1 MTTPS
6 IRGRQWALLA
16 LIFIPGISMA
26 SWVTRTPAIRDHLGA
41 STAQMGLILFGL
53 SIGSMVGILSSGA
66 LVARFGARAIAA
78 LGTVAIVA
86 AMPIIGVG
94 TLVDVGGIVAL
105 GLFFFGAGM
114 GSGEVALNVE
124 GAAIESLTRKTFL
137 PLLHGFF
144 SFGTVIGAAAGIA
157 ATAVDFDV
165 VTHLVI
171 VGVVTAAL
179 CAVSIRKLPP
189 GTGRVA
195 RRTVAGEEPGRT
207 SRSAGALALLRDR
220 RLLCIGYIVLAM
232 ALAEGTA
239 NDWLPLL
246 MVDGH
251 GFAPAMGS
259 TVYLV
264 FAIAMTA
271 GRFCGGAVVDR
282 YGRAPVLAAS
292 AVSGAIGLAVVAFV
306 DVQWAAMAAV
316 VFWGLG
322 ASLGFPVALSAAGSS
337 GRESVEPGVDADAD
351 AAARVSIAATIGYLA
366 FLAGPPTL
374 GVLGEDFG
382 LRNALVV
389 PLIAVAAAIAA
400 APALRG
406 RSAEREVRLPDDQS
420 DQSIVR

>member
-1 MTTPS
+1 
-6 IRGRQWALLA
+6 
-16 LIFIPGISMA
+16 MA

-78 LGTVAIVA
+78 LGTAAIVA
-86 AMPIIGVG
+86 AMPLIGLG
-94 TLVDVGGIVAL
+94 ALADVGGLVAL

-124 GAAIESLTRKTFL
+124 GAAIEAINRKTFL

-144 SFGTVIGAAAGIA
+144 SFGTVIGAGAGIA
-157 ATAVDFDV
+157 ATATGFDV
-165 VTHLVI
+165 VTHLI
-171 VGVVTAAL
+171 LVGVVTAAL
-179 CAVSIRKLPP
+179 FGVSIRRLPA
-189 GTGRVA
+189 GTGKVQRREVA
-195 RRTVAGEEPGRT
+195 EAEAESKP
-207 SRSAGALALLRDR
+207 RSARTLALLRDK

-264 FAIAMTA
+264 FAAAMTV

-282 YGRAPVLAAS
+282 FGRAPVLAAS

-306 DVQWAAMAAV
+306 DVPWAAMAAV
-316 VFWGLG
+316 VLWGLG

-337 GRESVEPGVDADAD
+337 GRESGEQSANADAD
-351 AAARVSIAATIGYLA
+351 AAARVSLAATIGYLA

-374 GVLGEDFG
+374 GLIGEDFG

-389 PLIAVAAAIAA
+389 PLVIVVLAVAAS
-400 APALRG
+400 PALRPV
-406 RSAEREVRLPDDQS
+406 ANEREVRLPGDQPS
-420 DQSIVR
+420 DK

>member
-1 MTTPS
+1 
-6 IRGRQWALLA
+6 
-16 LIFIPGISMA
+16 MA

-53 SIGSMVGILSSGA
+53 SIGSMLGILSSGA

-86 AMPIIGVG
+86 AMPVIGLG
-94 TLVDVGGIVAL
+94 TLADVAGLVAL
-105 GLFFFGAGM
+105 GLFLFGAGM

-124 GAAIESLTRKTFL
+124 GAAIEAAGGKTFL

-144 SFGTVIGAAAGIA
+144 SLGTVIGAAAGIA
-157 ATAVDFDV
+157 ATASDFDV
-165 VTHLVI
+165 VTHMLLI
-171 VGVVTAAL
+171 GVVTAGL
-179 CAVSIRKLPP
+179 FAVSIGRLPA
-189 GTGRVA
+189 GTGKAEQRQGSGTA
-195 RRTVAGEEPGRT
+195 RDET
-207 SRSAGALALLRDR
+207 SRAPATLILLRDR

-264 FAIAMTA
+264 FAAAMTL

-282 YGRAPVLAAS
+282 FGRAPILAAS
-292 AVSGAIGLAVVAFV
+292 AVSGALGLAVVAFV
-306 DVQWAAMAAV
+306 DVPWAAMAAV
-316 VFWGLG
+316 VLWGLG
-322 ASLGFPVALSAAGSS
+322 ASLGFPVALSAAGGSAA
-337 GRESVEPGVDADAD
+337 EPGGAD
-351 AAARVSIAATIGYLA
+351 AAARVSLAATIGYLA

-374 GVLGEDFG
+374 GLVGEDFG
-382 LRNALVV
+382 LRNALII
-389 PLIAVAAAIAA
+389 PLVAVLAAIAA

-406 RSAEREVRLPDDQS
+406 RAAEREVES
-420 DQSIVR
+420 SST

>member
-1 MTTPS
+1 
-6 IRGRQWALLA
+6 
-16 LIFIPGISMA
+16 MA

-53 SIGSMVGILSSGA
+53 SIGSMLGILSSGA

-86 AMPIIGVG
+86 AMPVIGIG
-94 TLVDVGGIVAL
+94 TLADVAGLVAL
-105 GLFFFGAGM
+105 GLFLFGAGM

-124 GAAIESLTRKTFL
+124 GAAIEAAAEKTFL

-144 SFGTVIGAAAGIA
+144 SLGTAIGAAAGIT
-157 ATAVDFDV
+157 ATAADFDV
-165 VTHLVI
+165 VTHMLI
-171 VGVVTAAL
+171 IGAVTAAL
-179 CAVSIRKLPP
+179 FAVSIGRLPA
-189 GTGRVA
+189 GTGKA
-195 RRTVAGEEPGRT
+195 ERRQGRGAERDEG
-207 SRSAGALALLRDR
+207 SRTPGALVLLRDR

-264 FAIAMTA
+264 FAAAMTL

-282 YGRAPVLAAS
+282 FGRAPILAAS
-292 AVSGAIGLAVVAFV
+292 AVSAALGLAVVAFV
-306 DVQWAAMAAV
+306 DMPWAAMVAV
-316 VFWGLG
+316 ALWGVG
-322 ASLGFPVALSAAGSS
+322 ASLGFPVALSAAGGSAT
-337 GRESVEPGVDADAD
+337 EPGGAD
-351 AAARVSIAATIGYLA
+351 AAARVSHAATIGYLA

-374 GVLGEDFG
+374 GLVGEDFG
-382 LRNALVV
+382 LRNALVI
-389 PLIAVAAAIAA
+389 PLVAVLAAIAA

-406 RSAEREVRLPDDQS
+406 SAAERVVEPRSTRSAS
-420 DQSIVR
+420 